1 MSTNYEKLDGGMAKL
16 TIEVSAEKFEEAIK
30 KAYQK
35 NRGRLQVPG
44 FRKGK
49 APQSIIEKM
58 YGPGIFYEDAADYA
72 INESYDDAVKETD
85 LEIMSRPS
93 LDIVTIEK
101 GKPFVYTAEVALRPE
116 VTLKKIRGLE
126 IPKIDRTVTDED
138 VEKAVNAEREKNARL
153 IDVEDRP
160 AQMGDTVTL
169 DFEGFVDGEAFDGG
183 KGENYSLELGSKSF
197 IPGFEEQLAGRN
209 LEEDCEVNVR
219 FPDDYGSEELAGKEA
234 VFKCVIHKIAAKE
247 MPEADDEFAK
257 DVSEFD
263 TLAEYKEDLKK
274 NLAEEKEKSAKNQR
288 ENAAIEALIKEMEA
302 EIPEPIIA
310 TELDNT
316 ERDYNYRLAQQ
327 GIDLATYLKYMGM
340 TPDVFREQIRPQAEN
355 TVRTRL
361 ALTQV
366 VRDEN
371 IEVSD
376 EKFAEELAKMAKS
389 YNMEEDK
396 FKETMGEEM
405 LSQMRSDLAV
415 QAAVDLIRDEAVE
428 VDMPEEKETE
438 EE

>member
-35 NRGRLQVPG
+35 NRGRIQVPG

-72 INESYDDAVKETD
+72 INESYDAAAADTD

-116 VTLKKIRGLE
+116 VTLKKVRGLE
-126 IPKIDRTVTDED
+126 IAKIDRTVTDED
-138 VEKAVNAEREKNARL
+138 VDKAVNAEREKNARL
-153 IDVEDRP
+153 VDVEDRP

-183 KGENYSLELGSKSF
+183 KGANYALELGSKSF
-197 IPGFEEQLAGRN
+197 IPGFEEQLVGKN
-209 LEEDCEVNVR
+209 LEEACEVNVR
-219 FPDDYGSEELAGKEA
+219 FPDEYAEELAGKEA
-234 VFKCVIHKIAAKE
+234 VFKCMIHKIAAKE

-274 NLAEEKEKSAKNQR
+274 NLIEEKEKSALTKK

-302 EIPEPIIA
+302 DIPEAIIA

-340 TPDVFREQIRPQAEN
+340 TQDVFREQIRPQAE
-355 TVRTRL
+355 TAVRTRL

-405 LSQMRSDLAV
+405 LSQMRSDLAI

-428 VDMPEEKETE
+428 VDMPEEKGTE